1 VSAQASA
8 ASKARRGVLVG
19 AILLSLA
26 AVAAVAMIGG
36 EAVKAGEI
44 RMELSDQN
52 EFPCRICRN

>member
-1 VSAQASA
+1 
-8 ASKARRGVLVG
+8 VLVG

-52 EFPCRICRN
+52 EFESSPAW